1 MFCPLC
7 GNQMS
12 ENHKF
17 CCKCGNPSFGIC
29 SSKNI
34 VKLQSSAN
42 VCKNEN
48 TGSSSTPTF
57 EQFQAAKRKERAAS
71 FRPAKRK
78 TSVDTSGDVAIN
90 FGIMLF
96 DGNQLKPQRSASLSV
111 MVPKVSTKD
120 QLLAAGLAKHKAHS
134 KNLIK
139 DNIKYILL
147 YPDGALV
154 DKLRESD

>member
-1 MFCPLC
+1 MLTLLRLPTCTLRVPIFVMFCPLC
-7 GNQMS
+7 RNQMF

-17 CCKCGNPSFGIC
+17 CCGGC

-34 VKLQSSAN
+34 LKSQSSAN
-42 VCKNEN
+42 VRKTEN

-96 DGNQLKPQRSASLSV
+96 DGNQLKPQRSARFQQT
-111 MVPKVSTKD
+111 VSYWQLVWPNTK
-120 QLLAAGLAKHKAHS
+120 LTLKT
-134 KNLIK
+134 
-139 DNIKYILL
+139 
-147 YPDGALV
+147 
-154 DKLRESD
+154 

>member
-1 MFCPLC
+1 
-7 GNQMS
+7 MS
-12 ENHKF
+12 ENHKYF
-17 CCKCGNPSFGIC
+17 CKCGNPLPAGGSC

-34 VKLQSSAN
+34 LKSQSSAN
-42 VCKNEN
+42 VHKTEN

-57 EQFQAAKRKERAAS
+57 EQFQAAKRKERATS

-111 MVPKVSTKD
+111 TVPKVSTKRSVTGSWFG
-120 QLLAAGLAKHKAHS
+120 QTQSSL
-134 KNLIK
+134 
-139 DNIKYILL
+139 
-147 YPDGALV
+147 
-154 DKLRESD
+154 